1 MSKSFIL
8 CEKYAP
14 TEISELILPSA
25 VKQKVD
31 AIVESGNIP
40 HLMLSGTPGCG
51 KTQTIKTICKA
62 LDAQVMFVNGSDEG
76 RSIDF
81 ARNNIQAFATTPS
94 VTKSGRK
101 VVIFDEFDNATK
113 DVELLL
119 RGLIEKCQI
128 TCSFCFT
135 CNYINRVEPAIISR
149 TTPIDFNIPKEEK
162 KAIAGAFF
170 KRLMHILDTEEIQ
183 YSKDVLIELIIKH
196 FGNWRHIINICQGYA
211 GSKNVIDVG
220 VLGNITSTDLSTLF
234 NYLKTKRFDKTRE
247 WLATYVSNDPHKLVR
262 MIYDSLTNY
271 VENNSIP
278 IFVTILAKYEYQMK
292 FDTDP
297 EIQLLSALTEA
308 MTSCNFK

>member
-14 TEISELILPSA
+14 SKIDELILPKG
-25 VKQKVD
+25 VKQKVQ
-31 AIVESGNIP
+31 AIVDSGNIP

-51 KTQTIKTICKA
+51 KTQTIKTICQV

-94 VTKSGRK
+94 ITSSGRK

-119 RGLIEKCQI
+119 RGMIEKCQI

-149 TTPIDFNIPKEEK
+149 TTPIDFGIPKDEK
-162 KAIAGAFF
+162 KTIAAEFYN
-170 KRLMHILDTEEIQ
+170 RLIYILESEGIQ
-183 YSKDVLIELIIKH
+183 YNREVLIELIIKN

-211 GSKNVIDVG
+211 GSKNLIDVG
-220 VLGNITSTDLSTLF
+220 VLGNITNTDISTLF
-234 NYLKTKRFDKTRE
+234 GYLKTKRFDKTRE
-247 WLATYVSNDPHKLVR
+247 WLANFVSNDPHVIVR
-262 MIYDSLTNY
+262 LIYNNLNNF

-278 IFVTILAKYEYQMK
+278 VFVTILAKYEYQMK

-297 EIQLLSALTEA
+297 EIQLLAALTEA
-308 MTSCNFK
+308 MSSCNYK